1 MNTEDA
7 ARIIGEVLGAAS
19 ASRGVNDIGVRDGL
33 AGLGVTEAQ
42 QLDIMDRVRRNRDE
56 ITRLRRREH
65 ELAALF
71 SSARELAEVRNID
84 ELLARLV
91 NRAHDMIGTDVTY
104 LSEFDTTTRDL
115 YVRKTVGSVTSE
127 FQNLRVPAGMGLAS
141 RIADSR
147 AAQWVLVYS
156 EYIEGR
162 HEHNIDD
169 AVSAEGIISIL
180 GVPML
185 SEGRVLGV
193 LFAATRQEH
202 AFSPEETALLSALAD
217 HASVILQTASTLTQ
231 LRRSEDEAR
240 RALEDLTAHLE
251 VRDRSNIV
259 HQELVHAVLLGGGFP
274 QVAETLS
281 TALARTVTIIDANA
295 LPLASSAATPSG
307 IDTMQITPA
316 VQSAISTSRSTGHCC
331 HVVDSTPST
340 IEVVAAITAGE
351 LFFGTVLLS
360 TGELKLGPVDDRTI
374 ERAAQVAALLVLQ
387 QNAVADANRRVRG
400 ELIGDLFD
408 PAPERRRDLDRRAR
422 SHQVVLAQ
430 LNTVLII
437 VVSPDQRAAAEKAT
451 AGYFDG
457 PGLVGEH
464 LGVII
469 AVIASAEPLRSARE
483 LRTHLE
489 ASLPAPILVVATP
502 AVSTIDDFWLRFE
515 TGHRT
520 ATLLDA
526 LGVVDGAVNTQ
537 SYAPYMAMF
546 GSNPEALHDFIDD
559 TIGTVVEYDRSHR
572 TDLVATLRAFVRNEA
587 SPTKAARA
595 LNYHTNTILQRLDR
609 LKALL
614 GEDWRQDEHLF
625 RISTAVRLD
634 ELRSHS
640 RRTFRNYDE

>member
-1 MNTEDA
+1 MKTEDA

-33 AGLGVTEAQ
+33 ADLGVTGAQ

-56 ITRLRRREH
+56 VTRLRRREH

-71 SSARELAEVRNID
+71 SSARELAEVRDID

-91 NRAHDMIGTDVTY
+91 NRAHDMMGTDVTY

-115 YVRKTVGSVTSE
+115 HVRKTVGSVTPE

-147 AAQWVLVYS
+147 AAQWVPIYS
-156 EYIEGR
+156 AYVEGR

-202 AFSPEETALLSALAD
+202 EFSPEETALLSALAD
-217 HASVILQTASTLTQ
+217 HASVIVQTANTLTQ
-231 LRRSEDEAR
+231 LRKSEDDAR
-240 RALEDLTAHLE
+240 RALEDLTAYLA

-281 TALARTVTIIDANA
+281 TALARTVTIVDENA
-295 LPLASSAATPSG
+295 FPVASSSATPSG
-307 IDTMQITPA
+307 TDSMHLSPG
-316 VQSAISTSRSTGHCC
+316 VQTAISTSRSTGHCC
-331 HVVDSTPST
+331 YVTDTAPST
-340 IEVVAAITAGE
+340 IEVVAAINAGE
-351 LFFGTVLLS
+351 LFFGAVLLS
-360 TGELKLGPVDDRTI
+360 TGELELGPVDDRTI

-387 QNAVADANRRVRG
+387 QNAVADADRRVRG

-408 PAPERRRDLDRRAR
+408 PSPERRRDLDRRAR
-422 SHQVVLAQ
+422 NHQIVLAH
-430 LNTVLII
+430 LNTVLVI
-437 VVSPDQRAAAEKAT
+437 VVSPDQRAAAERYT
-451 AGYFDG
+451 AGYYDG
-457 PGLVGEH
+457 AGLVGEH
-464 LGVII
+464 LGVIT
-469 AVIASAEPLRSARE
+469 AVIASSEPLRSARE
-483 LRTHLE
+483 LRTHLKTSI
-489 ASLPAPILVVATP
+489 AAPILIVATP
-502 AVSTIDDFWLRFE
+502 PVRTIDDFPARFE
-515 TGHRT
+515 TGQRT

-526 LGVVDGAVNTQ
+526 LDVVDDAVSTQ

-546 GSNPEALHDFIDD
+546 GSNPEALHEFIDH
-559 TIGTVVEYDRSHR
+559 TIGAVIDYDRSHR

-587 SPTKAARA
+587 SPTKAGRA

-614 GEDWRQDEHLF
+614 GDDWRQDEHLY

-634 ELRSHS
+634 ELRSVS
-640 RRTFRNYDE
+640 RRTFRTYDD